1 MQFCH
6 LLLTRWPYRRAE
18 LVSAGCSSLMGGCER
33 YHTIGGNCL
42 GTSGWVPV
50 MVRRVWPSPETALVC
65 MDPHITTMQWVVSS
79 SVGHF
84 STTTR
89 RPWLWWASSW
99 GRFSRRVKNIFSI
112 EWLNTHG
119 ASVALNIELLLTT
132 SFRCPEN
139 ETAISLEKRNEVQC
153 YELFQVVKLS
163 FKREINHS
171 KQHIKST
178 DRKTRQQGVEDTQ
191 SLASLAHPHHSQF
204 LINLSICWTGR

>member
-1 MQFCH
+1 M
-6 LLLTRWPYRRAE
+6 E
-18 LVSAGCSSLMGGCER
+18 GCER

-42 GTSGWVPV
+42 GTSFWVPV
-50 MVRRVWPSPETALVC
+50 MVRRVCPSPETALVC
-65 MDPHITTMQWVVSS
+65 MDLHINTIQWVVSS

-84 STTTR
+84 SATTR

-99 GRFSRRVKNIFSI
+99 GPFSRRVKNIFST
-112 EWLNTHG
+112 EWLNTYG

-132 SFRCPEN
+132 SFWYLGN

-178 DRKTRQQGVEDTQ
+178 DRKTRQQGVEETR
-191 SLASLAHPHHSQF
+191 SLASLAHPHHGQCLF
-204 LINLSICWTGR
+204 NLSTCWTGR